1 MNFEKNKNELM
12 KFKLDRV
19 VGVTAIHQ
27 ATTRKEKPTL
37 SGDWVPAMQIIQR
50 SLI

>member
-1 MNFEKNKNELM
+1 M

-19 VGVTAIHQ
+19 VGLTAIHQ

-37 SGDWVPAMQIIQR
+37 SGVGATPLQSQTI
-50 SLI
+50 